1 VSEKATPSPD
11 QLVARAKELVPLIA
25 SKAQWSEE
33 NRRIND
39 DVSDAL
45 AEAGMFSLRVPTRY
59 GGSAASAHTM
69 VDVLSTLALG
79 DGSTAW
85 NTAVWA
91 IGSWLASTFPDH
103 VQDEVFAKPSTRIC
117 VVLSPTAQAT
127 EVDGGL
133 RVSGRWHFMSGALHS
148 DWQVI
153 IAMAPAPDGTQ
164 WPIAGLVPMS
174 ELKIVDEW
182 HASGLAATGSVTT
195 LADDVFVPAERVLP
209 MAAILQGQYASK
221 LNAGSPVFD
230 TPMIPNG
237 AIGFV
242 SVALGMAK
250 SARHEFLKW
259 LPGRRIAY
267 TDYETQSAAPITH
280 LQVAEATLKIDEAE
294 FHARGMADRLDLKGA
309 SGEQWKLDDRVRN
322 RGSLGRAT
330 QLAKE
335 AVEVLSIASGGAS
348 IHRTVPIQRIQR
360 DVHAFNM
367 HALMHPNTNF
377 ELYGRV
383 LCGLEPNTMYL

>member
-1 VSEKATPSPD
+1 VSENAVPSSD
-11 QLVARAKELVPLIA
+11 ELLTRAQELVPLIA
-25 SKAQWSEE
+25 SKAQWAEE
-33 NRRIND
+33 NRRIHD
-39 DVSDAL
+39 DVVDAL
-45 AEAGMFSLRVPTRY
+45 AEAGMFDLRRPVRY
-59 GGSAASAHTM
+59 GGNAATARTM
-69 VDVLSTLALG
+69 VGVLGALAHG

-85 NTAVWA
+85 NTGVWS
-91 IGSWLASTFPDH
+91 IGNWLAATFPDQ
-103 VQDEVFAKPSTRIC
+103 VQDEVFATPATRIC

-133 RVSGRWHFMSGALHS
+133 VVNGRWHFMSGALHS
-148 DWQVI
+148 HWQVI

-164 WPIAGLVPMS
+164 WPIAAMVPMS
-174 ELKIVDEW
+174 DLSIVDEW

-195 LADDVFVPAERVLP
+195 VAENVFVPAERVLP
-209 MAAILQGQYASK
+209 MVAILQGQYASRA
-221 LNAGSPVFD
+221 NAGSPVFD

-242 SVALGMAK
+242 SVVLGMAK
-250 SARHEFLKW
+250 AARSEFLKR
-259 LPGRRIAY
+259 LPGRRITY
-267 TDYETQSAAPITH
+267 TDYDAQSAAPITH

-294 FHARGMADRLDLKGA
+294 FHALQMADRLDGKGA
-309 SGEQWKLDDRVRN
+309 AGEQWKLEDRVRN

-335 AVEVLSIASGGAS
+335 AVDVLSAASGGAS
-348 IHRTVPIQRIQR
+348 IYRTVPIQRIQR
-360 DVHAFNM
+360 DVHAFSM

>member
-1 VSEKATPSPD
+1 MSEKAIPSPGE
-11 QLVARAKELVPLIA
+11 LLTRAQELVPLIA

-33 NRRIND
+33 NRRIHD
-39 DVSDAL
+39 DVVDAL
-45 AEAGMFSLRVPTRY
+45 AEAGMFGLRRPARY
-59 GGSAASAHTM
+59 GGSAVSAHSM
-69 VDVLSTLALG
+69 VDVLGALALG

-85 NTAVWA
+85 NTGVWS
-91 IGSWLASTFPDH
+91 IGAWLAATFPDH
-103 VQDEVFAKPSTRIC
+103 VQDEVFATPATRIC

-133 RVSGRWHFMSGALHS
+133 LVNGCWHFMSGAMHS

-153 IAMAPAPDGTQ
+153 ITMAPAPDGSQ
-164 WPIAGLVPMS
+164 WPVAGLVPMS

-182 HASGLAATGSVTT
+182 HASGLAATGSVNTV
-195 LADDVFVPAERVLP
+195 AENVFVPAERILP
-209 MAAILQGQYASK
+209 MAAIMQGQYASK

-242 SVALGMAK
+242 SVVLGMAK
-250 SARHEFLKW
+250 AARHEFLKW
-259 LPGRRIAY
+259 LPGRRITY

-294 FHARGMADRLDLKGA
+294 FHARSMADRLDGKG
-309 SGEQWKLDDRVRN
+309 SNGEQWKLDDRVRN
-322 RGSLGRAT
+322 RGQLGRAS

-335 AVEVLSIASGGAS
+335 AVDVLSIASGGAS

-360 DVHAFNM
+360 DVHAFNL

>member
-1 VSEKATPSPD
+1 M
-11 QLVARAKELVPLIA
+11 A
-25 SKAQWSEE
+25 S
-33 NRRIND
+33 
-39 DVSDAL
+39 
-45 AEAGMFSLRVPTRY
+45 
-59 GGSAASAHTM
+59 
-69 VDVLSTLALG
+69 
-79 DGSTAW
+79 
-85 NTAVWA
+85 
-91 IGSWLASTFPDH
+91 
-103 VQDEVFAKPSTRIC
+103 
-117 VVLSPTAQAT
+117 

-133 RVSGRWHFMSGALHS
+133 VINGRWHFMSGALHS
-148 DWQVI
+148 HWQVV

-164 WPIAGLVPMS
+164 WPVAGLVPMS
-174 ELKIVDEW
+174 ELSIVDEW

-195 LADDVFVPAERVLP
+195 VAENVFVPAERILP
-209 MAAILQGQYASK
+209 MVAILQGQYASK
-221 LNAGSPVFD
+221 KNAGSPVFD

-242 SVALGMAK
+242 SVVLGMAK
-250 SARHEFLKW
+250 AARAEFLKW

-280 LQVAEATLKIDEAE
+280 LQVAEATLKIDECE
-294 FHARGMADRLDLKGA
+294 FHARQMADRLDGKGA
-309 SGEQWKLDDRVRN
+309 VGEQWKLDDRVRN

-335 AVEVLSIASGGAS
+335 AVDVLSTASGGAS

-383 LCGLEPNTMYL
+383 LCGLEPNTVYL